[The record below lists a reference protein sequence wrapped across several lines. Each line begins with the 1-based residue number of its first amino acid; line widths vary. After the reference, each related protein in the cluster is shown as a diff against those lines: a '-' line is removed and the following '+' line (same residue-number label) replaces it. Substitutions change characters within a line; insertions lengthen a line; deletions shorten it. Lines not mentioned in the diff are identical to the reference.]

1 MYPDRGTAEAG
12 FSEEARDLCVAASV
26 PGCNPTPSA
35 PPPQQQQQQAP
46 PQQQQPP
53 KPLAPK
59 ATPEVTTPEAAE
71 RPTKAS
77 AAEAVKPPTRTKA
90 PKTTAAK
97 ASATK
102 ASSTDKGSAA
112 TASTPKASP
121 PTAPKAKKARR
132 AAASHVDV
140 DDAQRCEACGVLVH
154 ELAVAR
160 SVKLDALVAA
170 RGGGKSGKGGRKSK
184 GGKGGRQAQKRREA
198 DESGELGRAIE
209 EKMADVCEAEAA
221 FHVCNERRRRGTS
234 EAGGSALRTPRG
246 KAYDWG
252 SCSTLTLQRCKEVQE
267 EHADEIIGALSD
279 RGGAASGSRDGVAIS
294 MAHDLAVDTCAAL
307 FDGCDA
313 ERASLHLDVLVEAA
327 AEAAAEAAGSTERDE
342 L

>member
-1 MYPDRGTAEAG
+1 MRPSRTRGVMAAID
-12 FSEEARDLCVAASV
+12 ARVDASLE
-26 PGCNPTPSA
+26 P
-35 PPPQQQQQQAP
+35 
-46 PQQQQPP
+46 
-53 KPLAPK
+53 
-59 ATPEVTTPEAAE
+59 
-71 RPTKAS
+71 
-77 AAEAVKPPTRTKA
+77 
-90 PKTTAAK
+90 
-97 ASATK
+97 
-102 ASSTDKGSAA
+102 
-112 TASTPKASP
+112 
-121 PTAPKAKKARR
+121 
-132 AAASHVDV
+132 V
-140 DDAQRCEACGVLVH
+140 DDIDMPE
-154 ELAVAR
+154 
-160 SVKLDALVAA
+160 
-170 RGGGKSGKGGRKSK
+170 
-184 GGKGGRQAQKRREA
+184 
-198 DESGELGRAIE
+198 I
-209 EKMADVCEAEAA
+209 
-221 FHVCNERRRRGTS
+221 S